1 MGINTAEMSKLKSKS
16 NVTFITNAILT
27 LIVATVLA
35 VCFVPSFAVPASSPA
50 PYYNGNREGDRV
62 SLMFNVYDG
71 AEVVEEIA
79 ALLEQ
84 RGLRATFF
92 FGGCFADDNG
102 ELLLRLVKAGHE
114 IGNHGYFHGDHA
126 RMTKQKNVEEIANTN
141 KVISALCGETP
152 TLFAPPSGSFSATT
166 VEAAE
171 SLGCSVVLWSK
182 DTIDWRDSD
191 RAKIISRATSKVK
204 AGDLILM
211 HPKRHTLEALP
222 EILDFYEQSGLKQST
237 VSANIFG
244 E

>member
-62 SLMFNVYDG
+62 SLMFNVYEG

-182 DTIDWRDSD
+182 DTIDWRDNNVD
-191 RAKIISRATSKVK
+191 LVIKRATKNPEN
-204 AGDLILM
+204 GDLILM
-211 HPKRHTLEALP
+211 HPKPHTLSAL
-222 EILDFYEQSGLKQST
+222 ESIIDFYLEKGFSIVT
-237 VSANIFG
+237 VGENISVN
-244 E
+244 